1 MKKLQKSLDKQ
12 LCGVCGGIAN
22 YLDVDPTLVRV
33 LWAVLTLFSS
43 AFPGVMIYL
52 ALAICMPKA
61 PELMKAPELIEEK
74 I

>member
-33 LWAVLTLFSS
+33 LWAVLTLFSR

-61 PELMKAPELIEEK
+61 PELIEEK